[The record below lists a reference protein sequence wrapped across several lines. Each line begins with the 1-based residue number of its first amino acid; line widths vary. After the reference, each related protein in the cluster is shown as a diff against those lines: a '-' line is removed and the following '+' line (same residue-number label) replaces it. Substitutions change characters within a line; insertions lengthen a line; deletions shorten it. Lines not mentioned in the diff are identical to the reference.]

1 MMKKAK
7 DIMTTDVIT
16 VHPKD
21 NVEKLARLLLEH
33 KISGLPVVDDDGKLV
48 GVVSEG
54 DLVFQEKQVRNPFYV
69 VLFDSPIYLERPKR
83 FIEDVKRA
91 VAREVGDLMSSSP
104 YTVGPEATVQ
114 TVATIITEK
123 GVNRVPV
130 VDPNGKL
137 VGIISRQD
145 IIRATFDD
153 GDK

>member
-7 DIMTTDVIT
+7 DIMTTNVIT
-16 VHPKD
+16 LNPKD

-54 DLVFQEKQVRNPFYV
+54 DLVFREKQVKNPFYV
-69 VLFDSPIYLERPKR
+69 VLFDSPIYLERPNR
-83 FIEDVKRA
+83 FKEDIKRA
-91 VAREVGDLMSSSP
+91 VAWEVGDLMSTSLF
-104 YTVGPEATVQ
+104 TVEPEASLNA
-114 TVATIITEK
+114 VATIITEK

-130 VDPNGKL
+130 VDSKGRL

-145 IIRATFDD
+145 IIRAAFEQ
-153 GDK
+153 